1 MRRTPTIV
9 ILIAII
15 AGCLPVLRKQALY
28 DVDVTWTIRE
38 SKPQDRRVTFMGS
51 SFVIP
56 AGQTVTQAHRL
67 RGGTK
72 VALLFSISEWGFRGQ
87 TLNVDGIDLS
97 LSSIHR
103 ISQRGTFRTLGIGR
117 APAMTAEIRM

>member
-1 MRRTPTIV
+1 VSRTAKVI

-15 AGCLPVLRKQALY
+15 AGCLPVLRTQALY

-38 SKPQDRRVTFMGS
+38 STPQDRRVTFQGA

-56 AGQTVTQAHRL
+56 AGQAVTQEHRL
-67 RGGTK
+67 RGGSQ
-72 VALLFSISEWGFRGQ
+72 VALLFSISGWGFSGK

-97 LSSIHR
+97 PSSIHR
-103 ISQRGTFRTLGIGR
+103 ISHSGTFRILGIGR
-117 APAMTAEIRM
+117 APTMTAEIEM